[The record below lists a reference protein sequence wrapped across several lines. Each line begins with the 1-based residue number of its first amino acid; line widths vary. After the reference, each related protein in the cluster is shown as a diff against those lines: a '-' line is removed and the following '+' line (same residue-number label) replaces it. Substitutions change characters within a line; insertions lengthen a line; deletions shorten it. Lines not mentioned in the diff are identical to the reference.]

1 MKELMENWRG
11 YLQEKFTYKGSSD
24 YFRVELKGVGYA
36 EGKQHLR
43 FKECQGDVDSLMQA
57 PEYTDAKE
65 RFESNNTSKEM
76 AQDEN
81 GEYYKK
87 EVPAKFRPR
96 FYDIDNAWITN
107 PEMRGKGHGKEIYK
121 AFIEKAVEYSKKHG
135 GVFVGAHHC
144 TIGSGTSG
152 DARRVWASIT
162 KDYTSS
168 GDVIFIGL

>member
-1 MKELMENWRG
+1 MKELMENWRKH
-11 YLQEKFTYKGSSD
+11 LQEKFSYKGSAD
-24 YFRVELKGVGYA
+24 YFRVELAGVGYA
-36 EGKQHLR
+36 EGRKHLR
-43 FKECQGDVDSLMQA
+43 FKECQGDVDSLMKT

-65 RFESNNTSKEM
+65 RFESNSTSKEM

-81 GEYYKK
+81 GEYYMK

-144 TIGSGTSG
+144 TIGSGTSE